1 MLDFLK
7 LIVKKKIH
15 PLSLNSLT
23 LKISHI
29 PGELIGLDEGN
40 EKLIPEKFESDQEIA
55 IVSHRMRN

>member
-1 MLDFLK
+1 MLDFFK

-40 EKLIPEKFESDQEIA
+40 EKLIPEKFER
-55 IVSHRMRN
+55 VTKKLLLSHIG

>member
-29 PGELIGLDEGN
+29 PGELIGLDEGK
-40 EKLIPEKFESDQEIA
+40 EKLIPENFER
-55 IVSHRMRN
+55 VTKKLLLSHTG